1 VKCTILYLGDLFGW
15 CGYKIGMALMK
26 SIAALRTFN
35 PKETNVR
42 FIDLIV
48 FKREVKM
55 GTSMSYYL
63 MAFEIKLLQYKLLTK
78 YL

>member
-1 VKCTILYLGDLFGW
+1 
-15 CGYKIGMALMK
+15 MK